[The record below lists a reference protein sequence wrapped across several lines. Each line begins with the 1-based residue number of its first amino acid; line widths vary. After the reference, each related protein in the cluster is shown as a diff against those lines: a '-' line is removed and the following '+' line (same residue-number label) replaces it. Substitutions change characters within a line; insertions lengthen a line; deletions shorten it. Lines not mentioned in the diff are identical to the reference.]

1 MSETIVIESG
11 EKNLPAG
18 LLEVV
23 NDLQMWA
30 SREMYTRSDNIT
42 LDVYGV
48 ERRRAVREVMAR
60 IAREEISLL
69 LLGMTLL
76 SAVSRHMIFPFAGA
90 LSSGTMVTVLAV
102 ACLLGPLL
110 VPPAVLCWAA
120 LRATGEVSSFIARY
134 AAEVRA
140 VWLVG
145 GAFLLGF
152 FLFEVLPS
160 LGLVDLFYERLPR
173 LGPIPVA
180 EWIETTVMLL
190 KAAAPRVFA
199 TAAVSALVP
208 VAVARIRSARIERRK
223 KFVEEVRGS
232 L

>member
-1 MSETIVIESG
+1 MSVTIVKDPD

-23 NDLQMWA
+23 ADLQTWA
-30 SREMYTRSDNIT
+30 SRETYTRLNEIT

-60 IAREEISLL
+60 LAREELFLL

-76 SAVSRHMIFPFAGA
+76 TAVSKHVLSPFASA
-90 LSSGTMVTVLAV
+90 LSETTAEVLAV

-120 LRATGEVSSFIARY
+120 SRATGEVSSFIARS

-152 FLFEVLPS
+152 VLFEILPASS
-160 LGLVDLFYERLPR
+160 LVNLFYERLPR

-180 EWIETTVMLL
+180 EWIETTVILL
-190 KAAAPRVFA
+190 KATAPRIFA
-199 TAAVSALVP
+199 TATVSALVP
-208 VAVARIRSARIERRK
+208 VALARIHSATIEKRK